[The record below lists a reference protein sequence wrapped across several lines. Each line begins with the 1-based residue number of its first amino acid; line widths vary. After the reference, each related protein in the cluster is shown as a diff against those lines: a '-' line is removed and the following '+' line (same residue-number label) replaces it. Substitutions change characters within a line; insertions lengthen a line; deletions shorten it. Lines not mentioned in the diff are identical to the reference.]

1 MNRTTSQQRPR
12 LLVAGFVALDVI
24 FGLDDPAPRFYAG
37 GTSGN
42 VCAGLAFLGWDVLAV
57 GRLSQDVAGE
67 MVRRDLERW
76 GVDTS
81 FLGLTPAAST
91 PIVLERIELSKNGV
105 PKHRFLWNCPNC
117 GSYFPP
123 FRAIL
128 RKQVDFIKEQ
138 TGTPQVFFV
147 DRVSR
152 STVELARHFRRA
164 GAVIYFEPSAACDAR
179 LFREMLQVC
188 DVLKYSA
195 QRARSFAELLRSHE
209 AQLEIETLGEDGLR
223 FRSRRAFSSWHS
235 LPAYE
240 VSIKDTAGAGDWT
253 TVGFI
258 SSLLRKAKPGLG
270 AATRQ
275 DIIHSLKHGQAFAA
289 LNCQFEGARG
299 VMYQMSQSKLTEAV
313 ATIEA
318 EEPTVHEGRRISM
331 SKEIS
336 TSAVCP
342 SCGPRLDSG
351 RQKGSEPSMNEVEL
365 RR

>member
-1 MNRTTSQQRPR
+1 MNKTTPQQGPR

-24 FGLDDPAPRFYAG
+24 FGLDDPTPRFYAG

-42 VCAGLAFLGWDVLAV
+42 VSAGLAFLGWDVSAV
-57 GRLSQDVAGE
+57 GRLSEDVAGE

-76 GVDTS
+76 GVNTS
-81 FLGLTPAAST
+81 FLGLAPVTST

-117 GSYFPP
+117 GSYFPA

-128 RKQVDFIKEQ
+128 QTQVDFIKEQ
-138 TGTPQVFFV
+138 TECPRVFFV

-152 STVELARHFRRA
+152 STVELARHYRA
-164 GAVIYFEPSAACDAR
+164 AGSVIYFEPSAACDAR
-179 LFREMLQVC
+179 LFREMLRLC

-195 QRARSFAELLRSHE
+195 QRARSFAELLRYHK

-223 FRSRRAFSSWHS
+223 FRTRRAFTVWHL

-240 VSIKDTAGAGDWT
+240 VRIKDTAGAGDWT

-258 SSLLRKAKPGLG
+258 SSLLRNPKLGLEG
-270 AATRQ
+270 ATRQ
-275 DIIHSLKHGQAFAA
+275 EITHSLKHGQAFAA
-289 LNCQFEGARG
+289 LNCRFEGARG
-299 VMYQMSQSKLTEAV
+299 AMYQMSQSKLIEAV

-318 EEPTVHEGRRISM
+318 EQPSVHEGRKISL
-331 SKEIS
+331 SKGIS

-342 SCGPRLDSG
+342 SCGPRLASG
-351 RQKGSEPSMNEVEL
+351 QHKRSESSMHEVEL